1 MDDFVVYIHYT
12 LDTNE
17 PFYVG
22 EGRLR
27 RSTTNSGRIIV
38 TALCNDGTLWRR
50 DVINDSTEWEQ
61 LKGI

>member
-1 MDDFVVYIHYT
+1 MADEKTELKQESGPQRKIT
-12 LDTNE
+12 QIATA
-17 PFYVG
+17 
-22 EGRLR
+22 
-27 RSTTNSGRIIV
+27 TTNSGRIIV